1 MSLEKLLSRSAELE
15 NELLR
20 FFDPKQVGTLTRHQ
34 TTYTMCS
41 IAFEHARSVRILM
54 ETGNFT
60 SAIGMTRLQYE
71 ALVRA
76 MWVFHAA
83 SESLV
88 SKLSDELTYESAKAA
103 SKMPMLSEMLNQ
115 IEKTAP
121 KRAYEML
128 NEIKEQSWSAMNS
141 YTHSGIHAVSRR
153 KEGYPLPLLIQCIKT
168 SNNMSALAT
177 ILYAILTKNN
187 SIAFVLDKVQ
197 HEFEDCIQLEKH
209 TR

>member
-1 MSLEKLLSRSAELE
+1 MSLEKILSRSAELE

-20 FFDPKQVGTLTRHQ
+20 FFDHKQVSTLARDQ

-54 ETGNFT
+54 DVGNFT
-60 SAIGMTRLQYE
+60 SALGMTRLQYE

-83 SESLV
+83 SESLI
-88 SKLSDELTYESAKAA
+88 SKLSDELTPESAKAA
-103 SKMPMLSEMLNQ
+103 SKMPMLSEMLIQ
-115 IEKTAP
+115 IEKSAP

-128 NEIKEQSWSAMNS
+128 YEIKTQSWSAMNS

-153 KEGYPLPLLIQCIKT
+153 KEGYPLALLINCIKH

-177 ILYAILTKNN
+177 ILYAILTRNN
-187 SIAFVLDKVQ
+187 AIAYVLDKV
-197 HEFEDCIQLEKH
+197 HHDFEDCIQLEKH
-209 TR
+209 SR

>member
-1 MSLEKLLSRSAELE
+1 MSLEKLLIRSVELE

-20 FFDPKQVGTLTRHQ
+20 FFDPKQVGTLAREQ

-41 IAFEHARSVRILM
+41 IAFEHARSVRVLM
-54 ETGNFT
+54 DVGNFT

-71 ALVRA
+71 SLVRA
-76 MWVFHAA
+76 IWVFHAA
-83 SESLV
+83 SEKQI
-88 SKLSDELTYESAKAA
+88 SKLSEELTPESEKAA
-103 SKMPMLSEMLNQ
+103 SNMPMLSKMLTA

-128 NEIKEQSWSAMNS
+128 NEIKTQSWHAMNS

-153 KEGYPLPLLIQCIKT
+153 KEGYPVPLLMQCIKN

-187 SIAFVLDKVQ
+187 AIAFVLDKVQ
-197 HEFEDCIQLEKH
+197 HEFQDCIQLEKH